1 MHQHTRIFQLLAAL
15 AALTSPLGHAQT
27 TAVPPTTT
35 VTTTAAPAATATA
48 PKPAVRMGGPDGLPS
63 RDQCT
68 PVTPETKVPWIEVSE
83 LPALGPDYWSWCTD
97 LDSAWTTQSYPNP
110 KYEPNRTPE
119 HKERVQ
125 RFLAGL
131 KDYVRAESDDW
142 VGYVNEWLGTELPPY
157 SIINK
162 AKVNKD
168 DLFTAFSS
176 VIRNQNSNRFNFES
190 KGIGVYKTQVL
201 TVLGEITSMNRRL
214 SINEINAEK
223 FCVTSVDLQ
232 QAFENQTGYLF
243 RPNSVRTSSH
253 RPSAQEIEKRGGQW
267 WGYQI
272 QVFVRPNTNDFK
284 GVIRFP
290 FDFMPCAINF
300 SIDLSKNKPQGVNK

>member
-142 VGYVNEWLGTELPPY
+142 VGYVNEWLGTELPPPTIKRTVFKNNALNLY
-157 SIINK
+157 YDSE
-162 AKVNKD
+162 
-168 DLFTAFSS
+168 
-176 VIRNQNSNRFNFES
+176 IRNHRSAKFEFES
-190 KGIGVYKTQVL
+190 KGFGIHKSQLINPFG
-201 TVLGEITSMNRRL
+201 ITTTHNRRL
-214 SINEINAEK
+214 SISEINTTQL
-223 FCVTSVDLQ
+223 CVTPMDLQ
-232 QAFENQTGYLF
+232 QAFENKEGYLF
-243 RPNSVRTSSH
+243 RPESVRLSRF
-253 RPSAQEIEKRGGQW
+253 RPSPQELEELGGQW
-267 WGYQI
+267 LGYEI
-272 QVFVRPNTNDFK
+272 YVFPRKNTNDDK
-284 GVIRFP
+284 GTIAVLFSFR
-290 FDFMPCAINF
+290 PCALRIGIHHSLNQ
-300 SIDLSKNKPQGVNK
+300 PQGENK